1 MSGGLASGAGKLSEH
16 WMARRGRELGVAF
29 YRPGM
34 GMRSAS
40 AAERGA
46 VLDGAGDE
54 AGLRPATVR
63 SDVGIATS
71 QSSEASR
78 MMRPAVGARLSR
90 GLRRV
95 AG

>member
-1 MSGGLASGAGKLSEH
+1 MGLTFTGNSSSERARGRLLVLVSGGLASGAGKLSEH

-34 GMRSAS
+34 GMRLAS

-54 AGLRPATVR
+54 AG
-63 SDVGIATS
+63 
-71 QSSEASR
+71 
-78 MMRPAVGARLSR
+78 
-90 GLRRV
+90 
-95 AG
+95 